1 MSIRIGFIGSGGIAA
16 YHLSHLVRIPEAE
29 VVGLCDIDPIRI
41 EKTQE
46 VVRRNTEDY
55 LRAGSARELDAKAYT
70 DHRVML
76 RKEALDAIY
85 ICLPPYAHGET
96 EHEVIQEG
104 LPFFV
109 EKPVARDMVTA
120 LRIRDSVRERGLITS
135 VGYQLRYWT
144 AMRKARELLH
154 DRTIGMALVMRW
166 ATLPP
171 VPWYP
176 YQSKSGGMLV
186 EMVTHHVDQLR
197 YLLGEVDVV
206 YGAGARRVLHK
217 VNPEYDVF
225 DVSCATLTFE
235 NGAVASI
242 ANNLISGNVSP
253 KTATGTHILAEGLTL
268 SFELGSGLTIIAPDK
283 TETYPYEDFG
293 FTADEMFITA
303 VRNGDP
309 SYIQS
314 DYADA
319 CQTLAI
325 TLAIEESERSG
336 SPVKV
341 DEFVARAERKM
352 K

>member
-29 VVGLCDIDPIRI
+29 IVGLCDVNPAQI
-41 EKTQE
+41 EKTRE
-46 VVRRNTEDY
+46 TVRKSVEEY
-55 LRAGSARELDAKAYT
+55 FKAGSAKELNAKAYT
-70 DHRVML
+70 DYRAML
-76 RKEALDAIY
+76 QNEDLDAVY
-85 ICLPPYAHGET
+85 ICLPPYAHGEI
-96 EHEVIQEG
+96 EREVIERG
-104 LPFFV
+104 LPFYI
-109 EKPVARDMVTA
+109 EKPVAKDMAIA
-120 LRIRDSVRERGLITS
+120 LRIRDAVKERGLLTS
-135 VGYQLRYWT
+135 VGYQMRYWS
-144 AMRKARELLH
+144 AMKKAKELLQNK
-154 DRTIGMALVMRW
+154 TIGMALVMRW

-176 YQSKSGGMLV
+176 YQSRSGGMLI

-197 YLLGEVDVV
+197 YLLGEVDMV

-235 NGAVASI
+235 SGIVASI
-242 ANNLISGNVSP
+242 ANNLFSGKVAP
-253 KTATGTHILAEGLTL
+253 KTATGVHILAEDLTL
-268 SFELGSGLTIIAPDK
+268 SFQLGQGLTIITPDK
-283 TETYPYEDFG
+283 TETYPYEDYG
-293 FTADEMFITA
+293 FAADQMFVTA

-336 SPVKV
+336 SPVKI
-341 DEFVARAERKM
+341 DEFMRLRAL
-352 K
+352 

>member
-16 YHLSHLVRIPEAE
+16 YHLSHLVRIPETE
-29 VVGLCDIDPIRI
+29 IVGLCDVNPAQI
-41 EKTQE
+41 EKTRE
-46 VVRRNTEDY
+46 TVRKS
-55 LRAGSARELDAKAYT
+55 AGECLKTGGAKELNAKAYT
-70 DHRVML
+70 DYRVML
-76 RKEALDAIY
+76 QEEALDAVY
-85 ICLPPYAHGET
+85 ICLPPYAHGEI
-96 EHEVIQEG
+96 EREVIERG
-104 LPFFV
+104 LPFYI
-109 EKPVARDMVTA
+109 EKPVARDMTTA
-120 LRIRDSVRERGLITS
+120 LRIRDLVKERGLLTS

-144 AMRKARELLH
+144 AMKKAKELLH
-154 DRTIGMALVMRW
+154 GTTIGMALVMRW

-176 YQSKSGGMLV
+176 YQSRSGGMLV

-253 KTATGTHILAEGLTL
+253 KTATGTHILAGGLTL
-268 SFELGSGLTIIAPDK
+268 SFELGAGLTIITPDK

-293 FTADEMFITA
+293 FAADEAFVTA
-303 VRNGDP
+303 ICNDDA

-319 CQTLAI
+319 CQTLAV

-341 DEFVARAERKM
+341 DEFVARAEKKM
-352 K
+352 R